1 MAGPEQ
7 QRRGAARAGKG
18 RKASAAIGSGLG
30 KKVPGPTGAG
40 SGKKAAPPTGGGLAT
55 VFEQHQLS
63 AIDSLLR
70 LLADPLA
77 SLLTWT
83 VIAIALA
90 LPLSLLLLLQNIER
104 LGSGLDQVSTLTLY
118 LDPALTAADITE
130 LNASLEA
137 RPDIAA
143 FSFIS
148 ADQALVEFEASSG
161 FGDALRGLSENPLP
175 PVFLVTPAVAD
186 AEAVAALQGALA
198 ALPGVAEAQVDLQWL
213 QRLGAIV
220 ALAARLAMLLA
231 GLLGLGVILVIG
243 NTIRLAIENRR
254 AEIVV
259 TKLVGG
265 TDAYVAR
272 PFLYTGLW
280 YGVGGG
286 LLAVLLIALVLFGL
300 RGPFNALV
308 GAYSSDFSLGGL
320 GLTNAF
326 LVLVAAGLLGWLGAW
341 VSVVRHL
348 RAIEPR

>member
-1 MAGPEQ
+1 MARPEQ
-7 QRRGAARAGKG
+7 QRRSEARGNKS
-18 RKASAAIGSGLG
+18 KEVSAPAR
-30 KKVPGPTGAG
+30 AG
-40 SGKKAAPPTGGGLAT
+40 SGKKVSTPAGGGLAT

-77 SLLTWT
+77 SFLTWA

-104 LGSGLDQVSTLTLY
+104 LGPDFDQVSTLTLY
-118 LDPALTAADITE
+118 LDPALAATNIAE
-130 LNASLEA
+130 LDASLDS
-137 RPDIAA
+137 RSDIAA

-148 ADQALVEFEASSG
+148 AEQALVEFEASSG
-161 FGDALRGLSENPLP
+161 FGDSLRGLSENPLP
-175 PVFLVTPAVAD
+175 PVFLVTPAATN
-186 AEAVAALQGALA
+186 AEAVATLQSTLA
-198 ALPGVAEAQVDLQWL
+198 VLPGVDEVQVDLQWL

-220 ALAARLAMLLA
+220 ALAARMAALLA

-286 LLAVLLIALVLFGL
+286 LFAVLLIALVLFGL
-300 RGPFNALV
+300 RGPFDALV
-308 GAYSSDFSLGGL
+308 GTYASGFSLGGL

-326 LVLVAAGLLGWLGAW
+326 LVLVAAGVLGWVGAW
-341 VSVVRHL
+341 VSVLRHL